1 MDRKRNT
8 FDSAADVTGERLSRY
23 LRALPQALKNQI
35 QEIRLRSD
43 RPVCLCTGTGVLFL
57 HKEGIPG
64 RTANSESL
72 AVFREEIEEIFR
84 RVCRYSV
91 YSHQNEIKNGY
102 VTILG
107 GHRVGIC
114 GTMVYSGG
122 EISGIREIS
131 SLNIRIA
138 REIKGCAD
146 TLIGRIG
153 GELTGGLLIA
163 GPPACGKTTLLRDLA
178 RQISEGIC
186 GDTRK
191 VVVIDERGEIA
202 ASCGGVPQNDLG
214 PCCDV
219 LDGCTKGDGIL
230 QAVRSLSP
238 DFIICD
244 ELGGEQDAA
253 SVTEGLNAG
262 AAVVATI
269 HAGNPRE
276 LLGRRQ
282 ARRLLETGAFRTV
295 VFLEGRSGP
304 GRIREIW
311 KAGDLLA
318 EMDGSDPAAGGVR
331 DGGVCGI
338 A

>member
-1 MDRKRNT
+1 MDRKKNT
-8 FDSAADVTGERLSRY
+8 FDSATEVAGERLNQY
-23 LRALPQALKNQI
+23 LRALPQSLKNQI
-35 QEIRLRSD
+35 QEIRLRAD
-43 RPVCLCTGTGVLFL
+43 RPVCLCTGSGILFL
-57 HKEGIPG
+57 HKGGVPG
-64 RTANSESL
+64 RTADAESL
-72 AVFREEIEEIFR
+72 TVFREEIDEVFR

-102 VTILG
+102 VTIPG

-122 EISGIREIS
+122 EVSGIREIS

-146 TLIGRIG
+146 VLIRQIG
-153 GELTGGLLIA
+153 EKLSAGLLIA
-163 GPPACGKTTLLRDLA
+163 GPPSCGKTTLLRDLA
-178 RQISEGIC
+178 RQLSEGIC
-186 GDTRK
+186 GDARK
-191 VVVIDERGEIA
+191 VVVIDERGEIGA
-202 ASCGGVPQNDLG
+202 CCGGIPQNDLG

-244 ELGGEQDAA
+244 ELGGEKDVS

-262 AAVVATI
+262 AAVIATI
-269 HAGNPRE
+269 HAGNPAE
-276 LLGRRQ
+276 LLERRQ
-282 ARRLLETGAFRTV
+282 AKGLLETGAFQTV

-318 EMDGSDPAAGGVR
+318 EMGRSADSAGSVHG
-331 DGGVCGI
+331 GGVCGI

>member
-1 MDRKRNT
+1 MERKRNV
-8 FDSAADVTGERLSRY
+8 FDGAAEVTGERIAAY
-23 LRALPQALKNQI
+23 LRALPQALKSQI
-35 QEIRLRSD
+35 QEIRLRAD
-43 RPVCLCTGTGVLFL
+43 RPVCLSTSAGVVFL
-57 HKEGIPG
+57 QKEGGLGHVAGAGSVVI
-64 RTANSESL
+64 
-72 AVFREEIEEIFR
+72 FREEIEEIFKR
-84 RVCRYSV
+84 ICRCSV

-122 EISGIREIS
+122 EVTGIREIS

-146 TLIGRIG
+146 GLIRQIG
-153 GELTGGLLIA
+153 EELTGGLLIA
-163 GPPACGKTTLLRDLA
+163 GPPSCGKTTLLRDLA
-178 RQISEGIC
+178 RQLSEGIC
-186 GDTRK
+186 GEARK
-191 VVVIDERGEIA
+191 VVVIDERGEIG
-202 ASCGGVPQNDLG
+202 ASYAGTAQNDLG
-214 PCCDV
+214 PCCDI
-219 LDGCTKGDGIL
+219 LDGCAKGDGIL

-244 ELGGEQDAA
+244 ELGGERDAQ

-276 LLGRRQ
+276 FLSRRQ
-282 ARRLLETGAFRTV
+282 ACSLLETGAFRTV
-295 VFLEGRSGP
+295 VFMQGRSGP
-304 GRIREIW
+304 GKIREIW

-318 EMDGSDPAAGGVR
+318 QMGGGASPI
-331 DGGVCGI
+331 GGVCGGGVCSI